1 MIVLGSVGGVFLI
14 GTVAMVMLCYHRNQV
29 RNKYQQFDWPDTDLD
44 NYDGIYG
51 YLYCLTLILLMFLS

>member
-14 GTVAMVMLCYHRNQV
+14 GTVAMVMLCYHRNKV

-51 YLYCLTLILLMFLS
+51 YLYCSTLSY

>member
-14 GTVAMVMLCYHRNQV
+14 GTVAMVMLCYYRNQV

-51 YLYCLTLILLMFLS
+51 Y